1 MGTSRGGEQVFLL
14 LLAQKLNP
22 FNAIKPFEK
31 LEKIKPIQHIR
42 QDFLCE
48 KPLKKKCKAKKTQN
62 QRPQI

>member
-1 MGTSRGGEQVFLL
+1 MFLL

-31 LEKIKPIQHIR
+31 LENIKPIQHIR

-48 KPLKKKCKAKKTQN
+48 KPLKKSAELKKHKIRDLKSKSTT
-62 QRPQI
+62 